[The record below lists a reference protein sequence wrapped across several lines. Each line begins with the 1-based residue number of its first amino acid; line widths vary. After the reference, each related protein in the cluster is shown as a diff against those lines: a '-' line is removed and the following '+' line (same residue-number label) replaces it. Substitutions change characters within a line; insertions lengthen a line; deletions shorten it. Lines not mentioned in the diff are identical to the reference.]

1 METRCIVRNCIRCL
15 LGKCSPKLSDVGM
28 NKYSELGDN
37 DANRYAKKE
46 APDPAEVRRQRRAA
60 KSACQAAAE
69 AAKTQACVP
78 IGLTPLTRHSARGL
92 TCR

>member
-1 METRCIVRNCIRCL
+1 METKFTVRNWSHSSFGQYSLRE
-15 LGKCSPKLSDVGM
+15 SDVGM

-69 AAKTQACVP
+69 AAKAQACVP
-78 IGLTPLTRHSARGL
+78 ISLTPLTRHSA
-92 TCR
+92 